1 MSANLDFLFLFSLCF
16 FILKCE
22 ETLPILTLIVNF
34 ECLQGFCNGL
44 NSLKN
49 LVSVPSPLSL
59 MFLCQP
65 QEGEGDVQT
74 GTGGDSSQT
83 AGAHRPCD
91 WRDIGG
97 EET

>member
-1 MSANLDFLFLFSLCF
+1 
-16 FILKCE
+16 
-22 ETLPILTLIVNF
+22 
-34 ECLQGFCNGL
+34 
-44 NSLKN
+44 
-49 LVSVPSPLSL
+49 

-91 WRDIGG
+91 WRDVGG